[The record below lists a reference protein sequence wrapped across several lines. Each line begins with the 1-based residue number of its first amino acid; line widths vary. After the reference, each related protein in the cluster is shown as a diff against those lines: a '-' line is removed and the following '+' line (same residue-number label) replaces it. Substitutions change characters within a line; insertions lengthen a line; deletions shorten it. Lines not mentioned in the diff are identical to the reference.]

1 LLELYKWHPGLAVP
15 ENVIREVKAVAVA
28 DCLFCRIVNREIPAA
43 IVYEDDSFM
52 VINDINPAA
61 PVHLLIIPRIHIA
74 SLNEAG
80 VEDAEI
86 LGKLQLLAAHMA
98 DVAGIAGQGYRLI
111 NNVGEWGGQTICHLH
126 YHLLGGKQLGWPP
139 E

>member
-1 LLELYKWHPGLAVP
+1 MAVT
-15 ENVIREVKAVAVA
+15 
-28 DCLFCRIVNREIPAA
+28 DCLFCRIVNKEIPAA

-80 VEDAEI
+80 VEDTEI
-86 LGKLQLLAAHMA
+86 LGKLQLLAAQMA
-98 DVAGIAGQGYRLI
+98 DVAGIAGQGYRLV
-111 NNVGEWGGQTICHLH
+111 NNIGEWGGQTIRHLH